1 MTGSDL
7 ADHIVK
13 YQKGETHDSYIRTFR
28 GSPGRA
34 APVAALQKHRI
45 RQHLS
50 QAVSPGPDA
59 AVADRSRE
67 PERTRQT
74 LSETT
79 IRGTARTTKA
89 NTMSDENASKI
100 SVTKSILFKITAIFG
115 VVTTL
120 ILVPLILFEF
130 QTATNKAEKVLTDS
144 AAEVTSQASRE
155 VSMLL
160 QMRDKVSIADALAAV
175 RGKTDE
181 TLVTIT
187 VFDRAGI
194 LLAVDGPQNSTLNN
208 QAQKAL
214 NSGETSVSADG
225 LLVVV
230 PIKGMGDGPLNG
242 VVATAWTTAPLRAS
256 VQETALQSFLIALL
270 MFTLGTLLTVW
281 LVRRMVTRPL
291 IGVSSA
297 MQDISASQFDTNVP
311 ALDRTDEV
319 GVIAKTLDMFRKDLA
334 SGDQARRE
342 SAFKGAAFET
352 TSAAM
357 MIANIDFE
365 ITDMNQATTELM
377 TENQEKLSKI
387 VADFDVNRLVGRS
400 IDIFH
405 RDPARIRR
413 LLENTNNLPHTA
425 EIRIENSYFSLN
437 VNAVRNRR
445 GHHIGY
451 LLEWKDVTEVRT
463 GMALI
468 NALDN
473 AQCKA
478 EFDLNGIAL
487 KVNDNFSALVG
498 IRAAAIAGKNKDQL
512 FSFARETGTGNR
524 NIWNRVLKGET
535 VSGTFAVPGTG
546 STPHLIEGT
555 FSPVNNSAGAPFGV
569 ILLAKDVT
577 REHEARAA
585 AEEERFASQ
594 AAQADVVETLRR
606 SLKSLSTGDLTATI
620 DTRFEADYE
629 SLRRDFNSAITH
641 LRDAMS
647 SVVDNADMI
656 RSEASEISGAA
667 DDLSKRTE
675 RQASTLEETAT
686 ALDELTSSVR
696 SAADGAGLA
705 SKMVSQAKS
714 NAEEGGQVVQQA
726 VQAMGQIETSSSQI
740 SRITSVIDDIAFQ
753 TNLLA
758 LNAGVEA
765 ARAGDAGR
773 GFAVVA
779 SEVRALAQRSSDAA
793 REINDL
799 IAKSGTHVQSGV
811 SLVDATG
818 KALAGIVTS
827 VTEVASHVEEIAVS
841 AQQQSSGL
849 AEINAAVNQL
859 DQVTQQNAAMFEETT
874 AASHALTRE
883 AESLGTTVG
892 QFNTGNVA
900 TATPKPTALP
910 VAKAKAKP
918 APRAVTP
925 AKTAAPIAPP
935 AQAAAP
941 KLAVNQSPPAPANA
955 NSGGW
960 EDF

>member
-1 MTGSDL
+1 
-7 ADHIVK
+7 
-13 YQKGETHDSYIRTFR
+13 
-28 GSPGRA
+28 
-34 APVAALQKHRI
+34 
-45 RQHLS
+45 
-50 QAVSPGPDA
+50 
-59 AVADRSRE
+59 
-67 PERTRQT
+67 
-74 LSETT
+74 
-79 IRGTARTTKA
+79 
-89 NTMSDENASKI
+89 MSDSNASKI

-115 VVTTL
+115 AVTAL
-120 ILVPLILFEF
+120 ILVPLILFQF
-130 QTATNKAEKVLTDS
+130 QAAKTTAEKVLTDR
-144 AAEVTSQASRE
+144 AAEVTSQGSRE

-160 QMRDKVSIADALAAV
+160 QMRDKDAIADALIAV
-175 RGKTDE
+175 REKTGE

-194 LLAVDGPQNSTLNN
+194 LLAVDGAQSSALTNM
-208 QAQKAL
+208 AQKAL
-214 NSGETSVSADG
+214 NTGETTVSADG
-225 LLVVV
+225 LQLVV
-230 PIKGMGDGPLNG
+230 PIRRMGDSPLDG
-242 VVATAWTTAPLRAS
+242 VIATAWTTAPLRAS
-256 VQETALQSFLIALL
+256 LQETAMQSFLIALT
-270 MFTLGTLLTVW
+270 MFVLGTILTVW
-281 LVRRMVTRPL
+281 LVRRMVTLPL
-291 IGVSSA
+291 IGVSGA
-297 MQDISASQFDTNVP
+297 MLDISASRFDTEVP
-311 ALDRTDEV
+311 ALERKDEV

-334 SGDQARRE
+334 DGDQARRE

-357 MIANIDFE
+357 MIANIDFD
-365 ITDMNQATTELM
+365 ITDMNQATTDLM
-377 TENQEKLSKI
+377 TENQDKLSKI
-387 VADFDVNRLVGRS
+387 VSGFDVDNLVGRS

-405 RDPARIRR
+405 KDPARIRR
-413 LLENTNNLPHTA
+413 LLENTDNLPHSA

-437 VNAVRNRR
+437 VNAVRNNR

-463 GMALI
+463 AMALI
-468 NALDN
+468 DALDT

-478 EFDLNGIAL
+478 EFDLNGVAS

-498 IRAAAIAGKNKDQL
+498 TNAKAIMGKSKDQL
-512 FSFARETGTGNR
+512 ISFDHTNNTA
-524 NIWNRVLKGET
+524 WDRVLKGET

-546 STPHLIEGT
+546 STPHLIDGT
-555 FSPVNNSAGAPFGV
+555 FSPVNNSAGEPFGV

-577 REHEARAA
+577 REREALAA
-585 AEEERFASQ
+585 AEEERIASQ

-606 SLKSLSTGDLTATI
+606 SLKSLSNGDLTATI
-620 DTRFEADYE
+620 DTKFEADYE
-629 SLRRDFNSAITH
+629 SLRMDFNSAITH

-647 SVVDNADMI
+647 SVVDNAEMI
-656 RSEASEISGAA
+656 RGEASEISGAA

-705 SKMVSQAKS
+705 SKMVSEAKA
-714 NAEEGGQVVQQA
+714 NAEDGGRVVQQA
-726 VQAMGQIETSSSQI
+726 VQAMGEIETSSSQI

-811 SLVDATG
+811 NLVDATG
-818 KALAGIVTS
+818 TALAGIVTS
-827 VTEVASHVEEIAVS
+827 VTEIASHVEEIAVS

-883 AESLGTTVG
+883 AESLGRTMAR
-892 QFNTGNVA
+892 FETGNIA
-900 TATPKPTALP
+900 TAVPQATALP
-910 VAKAKAKP
+910 TRKPQVKA
-918 APRAVTP
+918 APRAKTP
-925 AKTAAPIAPP
+925 AASPAASLAPAPAAP
-935 AQAAAP
+935 P
-941 KLAVNQSPPAPANA
+941 KIAVNQSAPVPASA

-960 EDF
+960 ENF

>member
-1 MTGSDL
+1 
-7 ADHIVK
+7 
-13 YQKGETHDSYIRTFR
+13 
-28 GSPGRA
+28 
-34 APVAALQKHRI
+34 
-45 RQHLS
+45 
-50 QAVSPGPDA
+50 
-59 AVADRSRE
+59 
-67 PERTRQT
+67 
-74 LSETT
+74 
-79 IRGTARTTKA
+79 
-89 NTMSDENASKI
+89 
-100 SVTKSILFKITAIFG
+100 LFKITAIFG
-115 VVTTL
+115 AVTTL

-130 QTATNKAEKVLTDS
+130 QTAKTTAEKVLTDR
-144 AAEVTSQASRE
+144 AAEVTSL
-155 VSMLL
+155 VSHEIATLL
-160 QMRDKVSIADALAAV
+160 QLRDKEAITEELAEV
-175 RGKTDE
+175 RVESGE
-181 TLVTIT
+181 TLVTVTI
-187 VFDRAGI
+187 FDRVGI
-194 LLAVDGPQNSTLNN
+194 LLAVDGPQSSALNN
-208 QAQKAL
+208 LAQKAI
-214 NSGETSVSADG
+214 NTGEITISPEG

-230 PIKGMGDGPLNG
+230 PVRDMEDGPLNG
-242 VVATAWTTAPLRAS
+242 VIATSWTTAPLRAS
-256 VQETALQSFLIALL
+256 LQETAMHSFLIALL
-270 MFTLGTLLTVW
+270 MFTLGTILTVW

-297 MQDISASQFDTNVP
+297 MQDISASVFDTNVP

-319 GVIAKTLDMFRKDLA
+319 GVIAKALDMFRKDLA
-334 SGDQARRE
+334 DGDQARRE
-342 SAFKGAAFET
+342 SAFKGAAFEG

-357 MIANIDFE
+357 MIANTDFD
-365 ITDMNQATTELM
+365 ITDLNQATTDLM
-377 TENQEKLSKI
+377 TENHDKMAKLVSG
-387 VADFDVNRLVGRS
+387 FDVDKLVGRS

-405 RDPARIRR
+405 EDPARNRR
-413 LLENTNNLPHTA
+413 LLENTDNLPHSS
-425 EIRIENSYFSLN
+425 EIRIENSYFSLD

-463 GMALI
+463 AMALI
-468 NALDN
+468 DALDA

-478 EFDLNGIAL
+478 EFDLDGVAL
-487 KVNDNFSALVG
+487 KANKNFSALVG
-498 IRAAAIAGKNKDQL
+498 IRPNAIVGKNKDQL
-512 FSFARETGTGNR
+512 ISFDQALAAKNGTV
-524 NIWNRVLKGET
+524 WEQVLKGKT
-535 VSGTFAVPGTG
+535 ISGTFAVPGIG

-555 FSPVNNSAGAPFGV
+555 FSPVNNSAGDPFGV

-577 REHEARAA
+577 REREALAA
-585 AEEERFASQ
+585 AEEERIASQ

-606 SLKSLSTGDLTATI
+606 SLKSLSTGNLTATI
-620 DTRFEADYE
+620 DSSFEADYE
-629 SLRRDFNSAITH
+629 SLRVDFNLAITH

-656 RSEASEISGAA
+656 RGEASEISGAA

-696 SAADGAGLA
+696 SAAGGAGLA
-705 SKMVSQAKS
+705 SKMVSEAKA
-714 NAEEGGQVVQQA
+714 NAEEGGRVVQQA
-726 VQAMGQIETSSSQI
+726 VEAMGQIETSSSQI

-827 VTEVASHVEEIAVS
+827 VTEIASHVEEIAVS

-883 AESLGTTVG
+883 AESLGKTVAR
-892 QFNTGNVA
+892 FNTGNVA
-900 TATPKPTALP
+900 TAVPQATALP
-910 VAKAKAKP
+910 PHKPQAKP
-918 APRAVTP
+918 APRAGNP
-925 AKTAAPIAPP
+925 AKSAPRTAAPTAPP
-935 AQAAAP
+935 APPAP
-941 KLAVNQSPPAPANA
+941 VKMAVNQSPPAPVNA